1 MSSNAESV
9 NDPASGPEPPLLDVR
24 DLRVRFRMLDGTI
37 FAVNGISLHLD
48 RGETLGLVGES
59 GSGKSVTSLALMRLL
74 PPEPAAEI
82 GGEIEFDGRDIANLS
97 EKQMRPLRGRDIAM
111 VFQDPM
117 TSLNPVLRIG
127 EQVEETIKAH
137 REIDTAGARARAT
150 ELLRLVGIADP
161 ERQLERYP
169 HEFSGGMR
177 QRVMIAM
184 ALALEPKLLIADEP
198 TTALDVTI
206 QAQVLELLQKLTLE
220 TGTALILIT
229 HDLGVVARMTRR
241 VAVMY
246 AGLVVESASTGELFA
261 DPRHPYT
268 VGLLHSI
275 PRLDGDVGTL
285 RPIEGSP
292 PDLRQEPA
300 GCPFAPRCAWRLDT
314 CWSQMPELLA
324 LEPDL
329 GRRRR
334 ARRRVPQP
342 RDPRGGRART
352 PRPSRL
358 RTRSAA
364 PGRRVTSNP
373 PLLQLRD
380 VRVHFP
386 ITKGLLL
393 RRVTGEVRAVD
404 GVDLNVTRG
413 QSVGLVGESGSGKTT
428 LGRAVVGLARPT
440 LRHRRV
446 RRRGRLVAGSRRAET
461 APAARADGVPGS
473 VRVARS
479 QDDGR
484 QEHRRAARDPP
495 PRLARGSDEQGR
507 QAPRDRGSASDATPT
522 VTRTSCRVASA
533 NASAW
538 PGRCRWI
545 RTSSSRTNR

>member
-1 MSSNAESV
+1 VSSNAESV
-9 NDPASGPEPPLLDVR
+9 NDPDPGPEPPLLDVR

-82 GGEIEFDGRDIANLS
+82 GGEIEFDGRDISNFS
-97 EKQMRPLRGRDIAM
+97 EKQMRPMRGRDIAM

-261 DPRHPYT
+261 DPRHLHRRVAAFHLLARRRGAPRHR
-268 VGLLHSI
+268 GLAAGFRRGLRI
-275 PRLDGDVGTL
+275 P
-285 RPIEGSP
+285 S
-292 PDLRQEPA
+292 
-300 GCPFAPRCAWRLDT
+300 PRCAWRPTRAGRRCPGSTPGPASDDGAEHVVACHYPVTPRRRSGPLT
-314 CWSQMPELLA
+314 RLRGGFRRQGRR
-324 LEPDL
+324 DL
-329 GRRRR
+329 G
-334 ARRRVPQP
+334 
-342 RDPRGGRART
+342 
-352 PRPSRL
+352 
-358 RTRSAA
+358 
-364 PGRRVTSNP
+364 P
-373 PLLQLRD
+373 PLELRD
-380 VRVHFP
+380 VRVMQ
-386 ITKGLLL
+386 T
-393 RRVTGEVRAVD
+393 
-404 GVDLNVTRG
+404 
-413 QSVGLVGESGSGKTT
+413 S
-428 LGRAVVGLARPT
+428 
-440 LRHRRV
+440 
-446 RRRGRLVAGSRRAET
+446 RRGCSYG
-461 APAARADGVPGS
+461 G
-473 VRVARS
+473 
-479 QDDGR
+479 
-484 QEHRRAARDPP
+484 
-495 PRLARGSDEQGR
+495 
-507 QAPRDRGSASDATPT
+507 
-522 VTRTSCRVASA
+522 
-533 NASAW
+533 
-538 PGRCRWI
+538 
-545 RTSSSRTNR
+545 